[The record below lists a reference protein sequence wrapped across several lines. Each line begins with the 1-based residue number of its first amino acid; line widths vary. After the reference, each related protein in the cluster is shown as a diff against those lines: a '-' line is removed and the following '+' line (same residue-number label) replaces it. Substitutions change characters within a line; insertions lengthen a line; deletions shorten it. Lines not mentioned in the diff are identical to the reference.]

1 MHNVFISYHH
11 ANDQIFK
18 DELLK
23 INKQRK
29 IFLDGSVDTGD
40 IDEDLSDERIREII
54 RDEYLATTTVTIVLI
69 GLETK
74 RRKHVDWEIYS
85 SMFDG
90 VKNKKS
96 GILVVNLPT
105 INCTNFTAV
114 HEKEKEVMY
123 PHVTEWTSITDRTE
137 YERRYPYMT
146 DRLIDNLLK
155 KEAKISVVNWNTF
168 ISDVNKMKFIIDAT
182 FNEKDTCVYD
192 LGRPMRR
199 ANS

>member
-11 ANDQIFK
+11 GNDQYYK
-18 DELLK
+18 NYLLE
-23 INKQRK
+23 INKLHN

-40 IDEDLSDERIREII
+40 IDEELSDIRIREII

-69 GLETK
+69 GTETK
-74 RRKHVDWEIYS
+74 KRKHVDWEIYS

-146 DRLIDNLLK
+146 DRLIDNLIK

-168 ISDVNKMKFIIDAT
+168 ISDVNKMKFIIYAT
-182 FNEKDTCVYD
+182 FNGKGTCVYD
-192 LGRPMRR
+192 LSRPMKR

>member
-23 INKQRK
+23 INKQHK

>member
-23 INKQRK
+23 INKQHK

-123 PHVTEWTSITDRTE
+123 PHVTEWTSIKDRTE

>member
-1 MHNVFISYHH
+1 
-11 ANDQIFK
+11 
-18 DELLK
+18 
-23 INKQRK
+23 
-29 IFLDGSVDTGD
+29 
-40 IDEDLSDERIREII
+40 
-54 RDEYLATTTVTIVLI
+54 LATTTVTIVLI
-69 GLETK
+69 GTETK
-74 RRKHVDWEIYS
+74 KRKHVDWEIYS

-146 DRLIDNLLK
+146 DRLIDNLIK

-182 FNEKDTCVYD
+182 FNGKGTCVYD
-192 LGRPMRR
+192 LSRPMKR